1 MELDQGYYIRI
12 CTEKTRPK
20 QHSHQPRSVGTMRR
34 MGQRIGVQRTHPR
47 NDSPPTQTMDC
58 RGWDKEENNLPLL
71 QAQLCG
77 HTTLFRHRY
86 LYRVEDANA

>member
-34 MGQRIGVQRTHPR
+34 MGQRIGVQRTHSR
-47 NDSPPTQTMDC
+47 NDTPPIEKVDC
-58 RGWDKEENNLPLL
+58 RCWDKEENNLPLHE
-71 QAQLCG
+71 AQQFFFL
-77 HTTLFRHRY
+77 
-86 LYRVEDANA
+86 VEN

>member
-34 MGQRIGVQRTHPR
+34 MGQRIGVQWTHPR
-47 NDSPPTQTMDC
+47 NDTPPIEKVDC
-58 RGWDKEENNLPLL
+58 RCWDKEENNLPLL
-71 QAQLCG
+71 PPFLRG
-77 HTTLFRHRY
+77 HPNLFRYRY
-86 LYRVEDANA
+86 LHRIEDANA